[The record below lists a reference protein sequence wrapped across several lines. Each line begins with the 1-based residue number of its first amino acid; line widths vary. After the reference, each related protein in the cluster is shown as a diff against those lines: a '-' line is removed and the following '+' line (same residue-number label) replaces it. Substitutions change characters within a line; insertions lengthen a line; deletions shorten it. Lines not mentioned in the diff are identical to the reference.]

1 MLHLIQNHQSMTAAE
16 MGLSPDIIS
25 HFDLR
30 PKSVDERLDEYRS
43 KLRVAIKS
51 GHGVICE
58 MITKATA
65 EVVSEKVDVPN
76 DISAILRGSK

>member
-1 MLHLIQNHQSMTAAE
+1 MLHLIQNHQNMTVE
-16 MGLSPDIIS
+16 ELGLSPEIIS

-43 KLRVAIKS
+43 KLRNAIKS
-51 GHGVICE
+51 GHGVMCD
-58 MITKATA
+58 MITTA
-65 EVVSEKVDVPN
+65 SKEVVSEKVDVPN